1 MFKDCDAGLFEDKA
15 AWARHDT
22 EEHRRQWDCQ
32 HCRDTDRPFSSSQG
46 LHEHLRAL
54 HAGDGLPAE
63 VLAQVVEAS
72 SRPLVETVPDCPL
85 CDFDV
90 DVHREASRLGQA
102 IPSCSQ
108 AVIPLAELQKHLAL
122 HQEQLALFAIP
133 PAVERGVESGS
144 RHGKSQVGPD
154 EQIKV
159 SPHSRNVNFDL
170 PEPLSLT

>member
-1 MFKDCDAGLFEDKA
+1 M
-15 AWARHDT
+15 
-22 EEHRRQWDCQ
+22 
-32 HCRDTDRPFSSSQG
+32 
-46 LHEHLRAL
+46 
-54 HAGDGLPAE
+54 
-63 VLAQVVEAS
+63 LAQVVEAS
-72 SRPLVETVPDCPL
+72 SRPLVETAPDCPL

-133 PAVERGVESGS
+133 TAVERGVESES
-144 RHGKSQVGPD
+144 KHGKSQVGPD
-154 EQIKV
+154 EQVKV
-159 SPHSRNVNFDL
+159 SQHSRKVNFDL

>member
-15 AWARHDT
+15 AWARHDA

-32 HCRDTDRPFSSSQG
+32 HCQHTGRPFISSHG
-46 LHEHLRAL
+46 LLEHMRFY

-63 VLAQVVEAS
+63 VLTQVVKAS
-72 SRPLVETVPDCPL
+72 SRPLSETAPDCPL
-85 CDFDV
+85 CDFDIEV
-90 DVHREASRLGQA
+90 RRQADRTGQA
-102 IPSCSQ
+102 VPSSSQ

-133 PAVERGVESGS
+133 PAVERGVESES

-159 SPHSRNVNFDL
+159 SACSPDPAFDY
-170 PEPLSLT
+170 LTPFL